1 MPGLYAILL
10 IQMKLLSGIILL
22 SLQLIFLN
30 PAYSFDIKDRNELL
44 KDVRSDDGNIYLN
57 RISIYKNIGSF
68 DIACFGEAQRNLKTN
83 VWEKLTA
90 GCEAE
95 KCFFKYLYAGE
106 SIQYIS
112 GEILD
117 FMTFSPGNA
126 SMETTTKLSAIF
138 PVFKKSLK
146 EKLFMRFW
154 EEYSYNLEKG
164 AAGLNEVGIEFNY
177 NLKKAISLGFGW
189 RHTDRIHNFD
199 TDYCSSSFTL
209 KF

>member
-1 MPGLYAILL
+1 MN
-10 IQMKLLSGIILL
+10 LLSAIILL
-22 SLQLIFLN
+22 SIQLIFLS
-30 PAYSFDIKDRNELL
+30 PAYGVDIKDRNEFL

-57 RISIYKNIGSF
+57 RVSIHKDISSF
-68 DIACFGEAQRNLKTN
+68 DIAYFGEAQRNLKTN

-90 GCEAE
+90 GFEAE
-95 KCFFKYLYAGE
+95 KCFFKYLCAGE

-117 FMTFSPGNA
+117 FMAFSPGNA
-126 SMETTTKLSAIF
+126 SMETTTRLSAIF
-138 PVFKKSLK
+138 PLFKNSLK
-146 EKLFMRFW
+146 ERFFMRFW

-164 AAGLNEVGIEFNY
+164 EAGLNEVGIEFNY
-177 NLKKAISLGFGW
+177 DLRKDISLGFGW

-199 TDYCSSSFTL
+199 TDYCSTSFTL

>member
-1 MPGLYAILL
+1 
-10 IQMKLLSGIILL
+10 MKLLSGVIILL
-22 SLQLIFLN
+22 AQFIFLN
-30 PAYSFDIKDRNELL
+30 PAYSVDIKDRNELL

-57 RISIYKNIGSF
+57 RVSLYRNIDSY
-68 DIACFGEAQRNLKTN
+68 DMTIACFGEAQRNLKTN

-90 GCEAE
+90 GFEAE
-95 KCFFKYLYAGE
+95 KCLLKYFYAGE

-146 EKLFMRFW
+146 EKLLMRFW

-164 AAGLNEVGIEFNY
+164 AGGLNEVGIEFNY
-177 NLKKAISLGFGW
+177 DLKKAIFLGFGW
-189 RHTDRIHNFD
+189 KHTDRIHNFD
-199 TDYCSSSFTL
+199 TDYCSASLAL

>member
-1 MPGLYAILL
+1 
-10 IQMKLLSGIILL
+10 MKLLSGIILL
-22 SLQLIFLN
+22 STQLMFLN
-30 PAYSFDIKDRNELL
+30 PACALDIKNRAEFL
-44 KDVRSDDGNIYLN
+44 KDVRSEDGNIYLN
-57 RISIYKNIGSF
+57 RISLYKNIEPLDMEISG
-68 DIACFGEAQRNLKTN
+68 FGETQWNIKTK
-83 VWEKLTA
+83 VWEKMTA
-90 GCEAE
+90 GFEAE
-95 KCFFKYLYAGE
+95 KCFFKYLYAGQ

-117 FMTFSPGNA
+117 FMTFSPGDMSA
-126 SMETTTKLSAIF
+126 ETTTKLSAIF
-138 PVFKKSLK
+138 PVFKNSLE

-177 NLKKAISLGFGW
+177 NLKENICLGFGW

-199 TDYCSSSFTL
+199 TDYCSSSFSL